1 MDPVRQDDRRRC
13 RRTEASTVY
22 LGQNGQ
28 GRIIMGINLSSN
40 LSSNL
45 NRLRG
50 SLKGKP
56 LVTITRH
63 VRGAQM
69 YDRKV
74 KRKADRA
81 KRQALIRQ
89 ATYCKTV
96 ARRML
101 KPAKH
106 KKSTPGS
113 PPRLRGGSK
122 LFRLSVQWGYN
133 NRSNYAVVGPVQ
145 VTNRDVP
152 EALESGGM
160 STAIKRIR
168 KPVPG
173 KSNKRR
179 SKAAGRRAKKGR
191 FRSGNRK
198 LAFKSAPRGPVV
210 KTRQKV
216 KARPF
221 MVPAQKITL
230 SKFAD
235 QFKGTFK

>member
-1 MDPVRQDDRRRC
+1 
-13 RRTEASTVY
+13 
-22 LGQNGQ
+22 
-28 GRIIMGINLSSN
+28 MGSN
-40 LSSNL
+40 LSGNL
-45 NRLRG
+45 NRMKG
-50 SLKGKP
+50 SFKGKP
-56 LVTITRH
+56 LVTIKRH

-113 PPRLRGGSK
+113 PPRLRNGSK
-122 LFRLSVQWGYN
+122 LFKLSVQWGYN
-133 NRSNYAVVGPVQ
+133 SRSNYAVVGPVQ

-152 EALESGGM
+152 AALESGGM
-160 STAIKRIR
+160 STAVKRLR

-173 KSNKRR
+173 RSYKRR
-179 SKAAGRRAKKGR
+179 SKAAGRRRDKRGR

-210 KTRQKV
+210 KRRQKV
-216 KARPF
+216 KAHPF